1 MSNKFK
7 IELEIETNMELE
19 DTIKE
24 TICGMIDWRN
34 NLSDHWNKININD
47 FDKFKVE
54 KIK

>member
-24 TICGMIDWRN
+24 TK
-34 NLSDHWNKININD
+34 LY
-47 FDKFKVE
+47 VE
-54 KIK
+54 